1 MVCREDSV
9 QLDKLDCVSSSPETG
24 VGGEESGSLQ
34 AVL

>member
-1 MVCREDSV
+1 M
-9 QLDKLDCVSSSPETG
+9 QFDKLDGVSSSPETG